1 MSEFLNS
8 QIEARNN
15 LIMQMRDVIDSA
27 EVRGGLDSED
37 NAKIAR
43 IEADIESRDAA
54 IATAKRLEQREA
66 EATDAMASFVA
77 PVTEARA
84 TTDEDVFRSLAMG
97 ESRAHEFER
106 RTLTST
112 SGTGVVGTSFYNQV
126 LEVAQSVAPLLNF
139 ARVINTTGG
148 DTLQVPVLSALS
160 TGAIAP
166 QGSAISSSDPTIT
179 NINLGAFKYG
189 VLVPISKELVADAQ
203 IDINSLV
210 AREAGKAIG
219 YAAGANFTTGTGTT
233 QPFGIVTGAG
243 SAVTS
248 GTAGLTGDDL
258 ITLLYSLDPEIRNDA
273 SFAYM
278 VSPTALAAIRK
289 LKDTAGNYLW
299 SIANGEG
306 TLLGYNVVENVS
318 MPAHTTGNKSI
329 IAGRMSDFVIRQAGG
344 IKVEVSDDYGFAND
358 LRYFKVTARFD
369 SKLALDT
376 SVKYIKQA

>member
-1 MSEFLNS
+1 MSDFIKS
-8 QIEARNN
+8 QTEAIAN
-15 LIMQMRDVIDSA
+15 LVEQVRGALEDA
-27 EVRGGLDSED
+27 EVRGGLTADD
-37 NAKIAR
+37 QIKIER
-43 IEADIESRDAA
+43 LESDIAQRDAA
-54 IATAKRLEQREA
+54 IATAKRMEARSA
-66 EATDAMASFVA
+66 EAAEAMAGFEMPVA
-77 PVTEARA
+77 EVRSADAER
-84 TTDEDVFRSLAMG
+84 ELRSLENG
-97 ESRAHEFER
+97 DGVEY
-106 RTLTST
+106 RTLVSA

-126 LEVAQSVAPLLNF
+126 LEVAQSVAPILNI

-148 DTLQVPVLSALS
+148 DSLQVPVLSALS
-160 TGAIAP
+160 TAAISA
-166 QGSAISSSDPTIT
+166 QGSAVNSSDPTIT
-179 NINLGAFKYG
+179 NITLGAYKYG
-189 VLVPISKELVADAQ
+189 VLVPVSKELIADAA
-203 IDINSLV
+203 IDINALV
-210 AREAGKAIG
+210 AREAGKALG
-219 YAAGANFTTGTGTT
+219 YQVGAHLTTGTGTT

-258 ITLLYSLDPEIRNDA
+258 ITLLYSLDPEVRNDP

-299 SIANGEG
+299 SIANGQG

-329 IAGRMSDFVIRQAGG
+329 VAGRMSDFVVRQAGG

-358 LRYFKVTARFD
+358 LRYFKVTGRFD

-376 SVKYIKQA
+376 SVKFIKQA

>member
-15 LIMQMRDVIDSA
+15 LISQMRDVIDSA

-37 NAKIAR
+37 NQKIAR

-54 IATAKRLEQREA
+54 INTAKRLEQREA
-66 EATDAMASFVA
+66 EATEAMASFVS
-77 PVTEARA
+77 PITEARA
-84 TTDEDVFRSLAMG
+84 TSDEDLFRSLAMG
-97 ESRAHEFER
+97 ESRSHEFER

-148 DTLQVPVLSALS
+148 DNLQVPVLSALS

-179 NINLGAFKYG
+179 NITLGAYKYG
-189 VLVPISKELVADAQ
+189 VLVPISKELVEDAQ

-219 YAAGANFTTGTGTT
+219 YAAGQGFTTGTGTV

-248 GTAGLTGDDL
+248 GTAGLTADDL
-258 ITLLYSLDPEIRNDA
+258 ITLLYSLDPEVRNDP

-278 VSPTALAAIRK
+278 VAPSALAAIRK
-289 LKDTAGNYLW
+289 LKDTAGNYIW
-299 SIANGEG
+299 NVANGQNQI
-306 TLLGYNVVENVS
+306 LGYNVVENVS

-329 IAGRMSDFVIRQAGG
+329 IAGRMTDFVIRQAGG
-344 IKVEVSDDYGFAND
+344 VKVEVSDDYGFAND

-369 SKLALDT
+369 SKLALDS
-376 SVKYIKQA
+376 SVKFIKVA

>member
-1 MSEFLNS
+1 MSDFIKAQTETV
-8 QIEARNN
+8 AN
-15 LIMQMRDVIDSA
+15 LVEQVRSVLDDA
-27 EVRGGLDSED
+27 EVRGGLTAED
-37 NAKIAR
+37 NQKIAR
-43 IEADIESRDAA
+43 IEADIEQRDAA
-54 IATAKRLEQREA
+54 IATAKRMEERA
-66 EATDAMASFVA
+66 ATATEAMASFEV
-77 PVTEARA
+77 PSVEI
-84 TTDEDVFRSLAMG
+84 RSADDRELRSFQNG
-97 ESRAHEFER
+97 DSHEF
-106 RTLTST
+106 RTLVSA

-126 LEVAQSVAPLLNF
+126 IEVAQSVAPLLNV

-148 DTLQVPVLSALS
+148 DNLQVPVLSALS
-160 TGAIAP
+160 TAAISA
-166 QGSAISSSDPTIT
+166 QGSAVSSSDPTIG
-179 NINLGAFKYG
+179 NITLGAFKYG
-189 VLVPISKELVADAQ
+189 VLVPVSKELVEDAM
-203 IDINSLV
+203 IDINALV
-210 AREAGKAIG
+210 AREAGKALG
-219 YAAGANFTTGTGTT
+219 YAAGGHFTTGTGTT

-258 ITLLYSLDPEIRNDA
+258 ITLLYSLDPEVRNDP

-299 SIANGEG
+299 SIANGQG

-329 IAGRMSDFVIRQAGG
+329 IAGRMNDFVIRQAGG

-358 LRYFKVTARFD
+358 LRYFKVTGRFD

-376 SVKYIKQA
+376 SVKFIKQA

>member
-8 QIEARNN
+8 QVEARNN

-37 NAKIAR
+37 NQKIAR

-66 EATDAMASFVA
+66 EATEAMASFVS
-77 PVTEARA
+77 PVAEARSSN
-84 TTDEDVFRSLAMG
+84 DEDVFRSLAMG
-97 ESRAHEFER
+97 EQRSHDFER

-148 DTLQVPVLSALS
+148 DNLQVPVLSALS

-179 NINLGAFKYG
+179 NITLGAFKYG

-219 YAAGANFTTGTGTT
+219 YAAGGHFTTGTGTT

-248 GTAGLTGDDL
+248 GTAGLSADDL
-258 ITLLYSLDPEIRNDA
+258 ITLLYSLDPEVRNDA

-278 VSPTALAAIRK
+278 VSPGALAAIRK
-289 LKDTAGNYLW
+289 LKDTAGNYIW
-299 SIANGEG
+299 NVANGQNQI
-306 TLLGYNVVENVS
+306 LGYNVVENVS

-369 SKLALDT
+369 SKLALDS
-376 SVKYIKQA
+376 SVKFIKVA

>member
-8 QIEARNN
+8 QVEARNN

-54 IATAKRLEQREA
+54 INTAKRLEQREA
-66 EATDAMASFVA
+66 EATEAMASFVS
-77 PVTEARA
+77 PITEAHSS
-84 TTDEDVFRSLAMG
+84 TDEDMFRSLAMG
-97 ESRAHEFER
+97 ESRSHEFER

-148 DTLQVPVLSALS
+148 DNLQVPVLSALS

-179 NINLGAFKYG
+179 NITLGAYKYG
-189 VLVPISKELVADAQ
+189 VLVPISKELVEDAQ

-219 YAAGANFTTGTGTT
+219 YAAGQGFTTGTGTV

-248 GTAGLTGDDL
+248 GTAGLTADDL
-258 ITLLYSLDPEIRNDA
+258 ITLLYSLDPEVRNDA

-289 LKDTAGNYLW
+289 LKDTAGNYIW
-299 SIANGEG
+299 NVANGQNQI
-306 TLLGYNVVENVS
+306 LGYNVVENVS

-329 IAGRMSDFVIRQAGG
+329 IAGRMTDFVIRQAGG
-344 IKVEVSDDYGFAND
+344 VKVEVSDDYGFAND

-369 SKLALDT
+369 SKLALDS
-376 SVKYIKQA
+376 SVKFIKVA